1 MSVVLPAAPLPA
13 EPAPESGAGNG
24 PATAVPEQLRL
35 CIHVA
40 NYFVDTS
47 VSAHAP
53 LSVVMEGLVPFLVD
67 TLRNEGLAIEFD
79 RAAVYSLA
87 VEGGMAFPRTTTLA
101 DAGVLDGARLIL
113 REVHSNEVFRPII
126 EDSADAMAEFNAA
139 KFASFS
145 PGTARVLGLAAL
157 IAGSMLLAVLSIAAW
172 WATSSIAWWLP
183 PTAALALIA
192 VSGAVIAGRR
202 GATQISYTL
211 GLAALPL
218 ALAAGWVAVPAY
230 DGIDGHWTAANIC
243 AGIFTA
249 GGVSLI
255 VLWLTGI
262 GNAAHTAVVTLS
274 VAGAAAAAVRVY
286 TGFDGRQIAA
296 VAVLVGAILIASAQA
311 MALGL
316 ARVRPPSLP
325 PPGEDIDRSELE
337 EAALVVEVFDDP
349 SGVRS
354 VALAESEDAQ
364 LERRSRASNKYLT
377 GLFIAAVIITAVG
390 AVAAV
395 YPQTHYFYGE
405 VALAISTTLVLAL
418 RGRSLTDRVQA
429 VTFFLGAFAV
439 AVGLAITVVLGT
451 HSPVAQLSVLGG
463 TALAVVLAA
472 LAALRIPGAKI
483 SELTARRTENLEF
496 LLILAGPPLV
506 VWITG
511 TFAAL
516 RNLF

>member
-1 MSVVLPAAPLPA
+1 MSVVLPAGPVPADTPDAAAANAPA
-13 EPAPESGAGNG
+13 S
-24 PATAVPEQLRL
+24 AVPEQLRL
-35 CIHVA
+35 CIHVG

-53 LSVVMEGLVPFLVD
+53 ISVVMEGLVPFLAE
-67 TLRNEGLAIEFD
+67 TLRNEGLTVDFD
-79 RAAVYSLA
+79 RAGVYSLA
-87 VEGGMAFPRTTTLA
+87 VEGAMAFPRTTTLA

-145 PGTARVLGLAAL
+145 AGTARVLGLAAL
-157 IAGSMLLAVLSIAAW
+157 VLGSALLAVLSITAW
-172 WATSSIAWWLP
+172 RANSSIAWWFP
-183 PTAALALIA
+183 PTAALTLVA
-192 VSGAVIAGRR
+192 VIGAVIAGRR

-218 ALAAGWVAVPAY
+218 AFAAGWVAVPAY
-230 DGIDGHWTAANIC
+230 DGVDGHWTAANVC

-249 GGVSLI
+249 GGISLM

-262 GNAAHTAVVTLS
+262 GITVHTAVISLS
-274 VAGAAAAAVRVY
+274 IAGTVAAALRVY
-286 TGFDGRQIAA
+286 TGFDVRQIAS
-296 VAVLVGAILIASAQA
+296 VAVLVGAVLTVCAQA
-311 MALGL
+311 LALAL

-354 VALAESEDAQ
+354 VALAEQEDAE

-377 GLFIAAVIITAVG
+377 GLFIAAVVITAVG

-395 YPQTHYFYGE
+395 FPQTHYFYGE
-405 VALAISTTLVLAL
+405 VALAIITTLVLAL

-429 VTFFLGAFAV
+429 VTFFLGSFAV
-439 AVGLAITVVLGT
+439 AAGLAITVVLGT
-451 HSPVAQLSVLGG
+451 SNPLAQLSVVAGV
-463 TALAVVLAA
+463 AVATVLAA
-472 LAALRIPGAKI
+472 LAALRLPGAKI
-483 SELTARRTENLEF
+483 SELTARRIENVEF

-511 TFAAL
+511 TFAVL

>member
-13 EPAPESGAGNG
+13 EPAPDHGSGKG
-24 PATAVPEQLRL
+24 PVAAVPEQLRL
-35 CIHVA
+35 CIHVG

-53 LSVVMEGLVPFLVD
+53 LSVVMEGLVPFLVE
-67 TLRNEGLAIEFD
+67 TLRNEGLTIDFD

-87 VEGGMAFPRTTTLA
+87 AEGATAFPRTTTLA

-145 PGTARVLGLAAL
+145 AATARTLGLVAL
-157 IAGSMLLAVLSIAAW
+157 IAGSVLLAVLSIGAW
-172 WATSSIAWWLP
+172 WANSSIVWWLP
-183 PTAALALIA
+183 PSAALTLIT
-192 VSGAVIAGRR
+192 VTGAVIAARR
-202 GATQISYTL
+202 GASQISYML

-230 DGIDGHWTAANIC
+230 DGVAGHWTAANIC
-243 AGIFTA
+243 AGIFTV

-255 VLWLTGI
+255 VLWLTGL
-262 GNAAHTAVVTLS
+262 GVTAHTAVITLS
-274 VAGAAAAAVRVY
+274 VAGAIAAAVRVY

-296 VAVLVGAILIASAQA
+296 VAVLVGAVLISCAQA
-311 MALGL
+311 LALGL

-377 GLFIAAVIITAVG
+377 GLFIAAVITTAVG

-395 YPQTHYFYGE
+395 HPQTHYFYGE
-405 VALAISTTLVLAL
+405 VALAIITTLVLGL
-418 RGRSLTDRVQA
+418 RGRSLTDRLQA

-439 AVGLAITVVLGT
+439 AAGLAITVVLGT
-451 HSPVAQLSVLGG
+451 PNPVAQLSVVAG
-463 TALAVVLAA
+463 TALAVLLAA
-472 LAALRIPGAKI
+472 LAALRLPGAKV